1 MMQMIGMIMLF
12 ILPKTQNYMFL
23 LWLYQQETIKN
34 YQNFLVK
41 DFKDQFSGY
50 EYKTKSENRNTT
62 NEYR

>member
-1 MMQMIGMIMLF
+1 MIMLF

-41 DFKDQFSGY
+41 DFKDQFIGY
-50 EYKTKSENRNTT
+50 EYKTKSENKNTT
-62 NEYR
+62 N